1 MTFFLRLLI
10 ACYFPFVA
18 VLCLLSLGGT
28 VALIVLLIQS
38 GLWYWALPAAFLA
51 LAGFHM
57 LYVLYF
63 VITFKPERDFF
74 EMKAPREQLA
84 KLYDL
89 VNGVAD
95 QWGLDPPDEI
105 RLGAGTVA
113 HVYENEK
120 HKRILV
126 IGGIAVAAFSQET
139 LAGIVAHE
147 LAHFTHGD
155 TALSRQAFRRRLTM
169 DGFRFMCW
177 RVKLNY
183 VNPLV
188 WLALLY
194 QCVYRLVD
202 AAQSRQQEYS
212 ADRYAVQQAG
222 AEATASALIY
232 VCVSEHLRWANLG
245 RIIESTVKLGD
256 YMVPIF
262 ARQVKEAR
270 ETELKDWKKALQT
283 AVMQGGGLLDS
294 HPSLPRRLKAIGV
307 LPKRAL
313 KVALDQEGTPA
324 SELIPGW
331 ERIEKD
337 LSERLM
343 APYRAHREALKDAY
357 QIMKAADRIHQAG
370 GKTGF

>member
-1 MTFFLRLLI
+1 MTFLLRLLI
-10 ACYFPFVA
+10 AFYFPFVA

-28 VALIVLLIQS
+28 AYLIVVLIQS
-38 GLWYWALPAAFLA
+38 GLWYWALPAAFLT
-51 LAGFHM
+51 LAGLHM

-84 KLYDL
+84 RLYDL
-89 VNGVAD
+89 VNDVAD
-95 QWGLDPPDEI
+95 QWNLDPPDEI

-113 HVYENEK
+113 HVYENDK
-120 HKRILV
+120 GKRILV

-155 TALSRQAFRRRLTM
+155 TALSKRAFRRRLTM
-169 DGFRFMCW
+169 DAFRFMCC

-194 QCVYRLVD
+194 QVVYRFVD
-202 AAQSRQQEYS
+202 AAQSRGAEYA

-245 RIIESTVKLGD
+245 RIIESNVKLGE

-262 ARQVKEAR
+262 AQQVKDAR
-270 ETELKDWKKALQT
+270 ATELKDWKKALQT
-283 AVMQGGGLLDS
+283 AIMQGGGLFDS
-294 HPSLPRRLKAIGV
+294 HPSLHKRLKAVGV
-307 LPKRAL
+307 VPKRAL
-313 KVALDQEGTPA
+313 KVALDQQGTPA

-343 APYRAHREALKDAY
+343 GPYRAHREALRDAY
-357 QIMKAADRIHQAG
+357 KVIKAVDRIHQAG
-370 GKTGF
+370 GRSGF